1 MIKRLMI
8 VIAGVLAVVF
18 MPYFV
23 GMIPFLRVKELHYWV
38 NGVATIIS
46 LVLFLAISTM
56 IFDYIKN
63 GN

>member
-1 MIKRLMI
+1 MI
-8 VIAGVLAVVF
+8 VIAGVLTVVF
-18 MPYFV
+18 VPYFV

-38 NGVATIIS
+38 NGAATIMV
-46 LVLFLAISTM
+46 LGLFLAISTI